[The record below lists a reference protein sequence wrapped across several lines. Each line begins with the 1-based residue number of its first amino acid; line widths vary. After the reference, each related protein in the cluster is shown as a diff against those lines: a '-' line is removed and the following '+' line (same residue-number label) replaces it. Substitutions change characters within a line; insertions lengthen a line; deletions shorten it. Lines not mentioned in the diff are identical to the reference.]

1 MRDDCGYDP
10 HWWKAE
16 KAASLAR
23 KREQQSASAWAKPG
37 DAFLIVTE
45 GTVAE
50 PVYFERLRRDLELS
64 AIRIQVLPG
73 EASDPRRVIEM
84 ASREA
89 KAQELRAKR
98 GLLRMDEP
106 ERFDQ
111 VWAVIDTDVAVRQ
124 GHWNDVRQ
132 LAAARKVKLA
142 HSSPCFEFWLLLHL
156 RYNTH
161 PLVDGA
167 AAKSALKHALG
178 QDYAKNAATT
188 QAAIE
193 LLIPKWPAAVANA
206 ERVSRHHQQAA
217 TPEPANPS
225 SEVWQLATA
234 MNDSTPEYQ
243 RKQRS

>member
-1 MRDDCGYDP
+1 M
-10 HWWKAE
+10 
-16 KAASLAR
+16 
-23 KREQQSASAWAKPG
+23 
-37 DAFLIVTE
+37 
-45 GTVAE
+45 
-50 PVYFERLRRDLELS
+50 RDLELS

-98 GLLRMDEP
+98 GQLRMDEP

-206 ERVSRHHQQAA
+206 ERVSRHHEQAA

-234 MNDSTPEYQ
+234 MNDSTPSPQ
-243 RKQRS
+243 RKHRS

>member
-50 PVYFERLRRDLELS
+50 PVYFELLRRDLELS

-98 GLLRMDEP
+98 GQLRMDEP

-167 AAKSALKHALG
+167 AAKSAFKHALG

-206 ERVSRHHQQAA
+206 ERVSRHHEQAA

-243 RKQRS
+243 RKERS

>member
-23 KREQQSASAWAKPG
+23 KREQQSASAWAKPR
-37 DAFLIVTE
+37 DAFLMVTE

-98 GLLRMDEP
+98 GQLRMDEP